1 MSEFS
6 ALQIAILGLATY
18 RTTRLFT
25 RDTIL
30 NPIRNWIWK
39 KCPPE
44 KSFIGYLLTCEWCM
58 SVWVGSGFV
67 LSAIIIPEVTYIVA
81 TISALSAIAGLL
93 TAYEDK

>member
-6 ALQIAILGLATY
+6 TLQFIILGLATY
-18 RTTRLFT
+18 RTTRFFT
-25 RDTIL
+25 RDTL
-30 NPIRNWIWK
+30 FNAIRNWIWK
-39 KCPPE
+39 KRPPE
-44 KSFIGYLLTCEWCM
+44 KSFIGYLLTCEWCT

-81 TISALSAIAGLL
+81 TVSALSAIAGLL

>member
-1 MSEFS
+1 MNEFS

-39 KCPPE
+39 KSPPE

-67 LSAIIIPEVTYIVA
+67 LSAIIIPVETYIVA

>member
-6 ALQIAILGLATY
+6 TLQFIILGLATY
-18 RTTRLFT
+18 RTTRFFT
-25 RDTIL
+25 RDTL
-30 NPIRNWIWK
+30 FNPVRDWIWK

-44 KSFIGYLLTCEWCM
+44 SSRIGYLFTCEWCT

-81 TISALSAIAGLL
+81 TVSALSAIAGLL

>member
-1 MSEFS
+1 MNEFS

-30 NPIRNWIWK
+30 NPIRNWFWK

-44 KSFIGYLLTCEWCM
+44 KSFFGYLLTCEWCM

-67 LSAIIIPEVTYIVA
+67 LSAIIIPVETYIVA

>member
-1 MSEFS
+1 MNEFS

-39 KCPPE
+39 KSPPE